1 MILLRDDLTTDLG
14 RALYDYSPIRKDHI
28 SPETILEIAR
38 AYCVREELPE
48 PVMSDVGSIE
58 GIPTVALEVPEE
70 RIALDLWARFNTS
83 FKEHGYRP
91 PLLYIKDQI
100 ESE

>member
-28 SPETILEIAR
+28 SPETVLEIAR

-48 PVMSDVGSIE
+48 PLMSDVGSIE

-70 RIALDLWARFNTS
+70 RIEFYLFTKFNTA

-91 PLLYIKDQI
+91 PLLFIK
-100 ESE
+100 E